1 MNMDI
6 KKIII
11 PFGNDCCL
19 AHQLTIHNYRK
30 FALPFDWIKSD
41 LKNIINCIRDNFTDF
56 LELNLLQKKN
66 YSDNF
71 PLLNEEE
78 NLNTTNTNTLRVVNT
93 KYNFHFVHE
102 FQYDIQIEYQTILE
116 KYNRRIERFNNL
128 MMDVNI
134 QKILV
139 NIGKQNDKKYENAL
153 HELFI
158 SKNYSNYKFVFL
170 DQTNFG
176 HTMTWKREEYDW
188 KTFFNSL

>member
-1 MNMDI
+1 MDI
-6 KKIII
+6 EKIII

-30 FALPFDWIKSD
+30 FAMPFDWIKSD
-41 LKNIINCIRDNFTDF
+41 LKNIINCIQNNFTDF
-56 LELNLLQKKN
+56 LKLDLLQKKN

-71 PLLNEEE
+71 PLLNQEE
-78 NLNTTNTNTLRVVNT
+78 NLNITPTNTLRVINT

-102 FQYDIQIEYQTILE
+102 FQYDILIEHQTILE

-134 QKILV
+134 QKILI
-139 NIGKQNDKKYENAL
+139 NIGKPNDKEYENTL

-176 HTMTWKREEYDW
+176 LTLSWKREEYNW

>member
-1 MNMDI
+1 MENP
-6 KKIII
+6 KIII

-19 AHQLTIHNYRK
+19 AHQLTMHNYRK

-41 LKNIINCIRDNFTDF
+41 LKNIINCIQNNFTDF
-56 LELNLLQKKN
+56 LELNFLQKKN

-71 PLLNEEE
+71 PLLNNEEI
-78 NLNTTNTNTLRVVNT
+78 LNTIPTNTLRVVNT
-93 KYNFHFVHE
+93 KYNFNFVHE
-102 FQYDIQIEYQTILE
+102 FQYDIISEYQTILN
-116 KYNRRIERFNNL
+116 KYNRRIERFINL
-128 MMDVNI
+128 MMNVNI

-139 NIGKQNDKKYENAL
+139 NIGKLNEKKYEDTL

-170 DQTNFG
+170 DTTNFG
-176 HTMTWKREEYDW
+176 TTLSWKREEYDW